1 MASLSLVCKILSGAM
16 ELSKALVVNVEVHE
30 GKVDWRYS
38 IHGKAEMPG
47 FMFVVT
53 LNHYQ

>member
-1 MASLSLVCKILSGAM
+1 MCKIRSGAV
-16 ELSKALVVNVEVHE
+16 ELANPLTVAVEVRE

-38 IHGKAEMPG
+38 IHGKAQMPG

-53 LNHYQ
+53 LNHRQ

>member
-16 ELSKALVVNVEVHE
+16 ELSKALTVNVEVHE

-38 IHGKAEMPG
+38 IQGKAEMPG

-53 LNHYQ
+53 LNH